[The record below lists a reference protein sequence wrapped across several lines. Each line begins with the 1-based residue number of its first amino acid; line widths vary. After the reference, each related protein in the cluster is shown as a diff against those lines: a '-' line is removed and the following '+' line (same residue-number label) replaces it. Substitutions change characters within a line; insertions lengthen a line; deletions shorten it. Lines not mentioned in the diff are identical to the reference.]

1 MPCHETL
8 HCHFAACA
16 VLLWKR
22 PGPTRVSII
31 EIFYFQVLPHLINWD
46 ISSNFTLYHL
56 QSLGIS
62 IGIGIEFCPS
72 LGIEIGIEIVQTFFW
87 YRYRNRY

>member
-31 EIFYFQVLPHLINWD
+31 DTLALRARDSREFQVYAGAFEYLRKGPAA
-46 ISSNFTLYHL
+46 
-56 QSLGIS
+56 
-62 IGIGIEFCPS
+62 
-72 LGIEIGIEIVQTFFW
+72 VKVKFF
-87 YRYRNRY
+87 

>member
-1 MPCHETL
+1 MQKVYWAKQKWKEWTLPCHETL

-31 EIFYFQVLPHLINWD
+31 DTLALRARDSREFSRDYQNLPGFPGISRD
-46 ISSNFTLYHL
+46 IS
-56 QSLGIS
+56 
-62 IGIGIEFCPS
+62 EFP
-72 LGIEIGIEIVQTFFW
+72 
-87 YRYRNRY
+87 